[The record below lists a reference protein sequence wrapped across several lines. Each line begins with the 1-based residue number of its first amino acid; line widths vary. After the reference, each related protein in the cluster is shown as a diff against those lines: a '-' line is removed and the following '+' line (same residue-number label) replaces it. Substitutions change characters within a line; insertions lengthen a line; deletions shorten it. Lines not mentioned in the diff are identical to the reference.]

1 MAPGAAPRPNQAEPL
16 AALLDGARVLCVQ
29 ATGWG
34 KSTVYFAAALALRH
48 AGLGP
53 TLVVSPLLAL
63 MRDQVDAATRAGL
76 SAATI
81 NSANLDEWEGV
92 FSALMADNVDI
103 LFVSPERLA
112 AVSFADRVPTLLD
125 RVALVVVDEA
135 HCISDW
141 GHDFRPDYRRIATVL
156 ARSDARV
163 LATTA
168 TANARV
174 CADVSAQL
182 GAGAVTFRGSLA
194 RPSLRLHVV
203 AGLDALER
211 YAWVD
216 EALGSLGGT
225 GIVYT
230 LTVAEADRLAG
241 FLASQGHNVRAYS
254 SALGADER
262 LAAEDDLKAGRLT
275 ALVATSALGMGYDH
289 PSLAFV
295 IHVGSPASPVAYY
308 QQVGRAGRAIDDATV
323 VLLPAESDTALWDYF
338 ATASVPDPDN
348 AAAVLAALDAGPA
361 SVVAL
366 EATTGI
372 RRGRLEALLKV
383 MAVDGAVVRG
393 TDGWT
398 STTTGWVFDADHYAA
413 LVAQRHSEADVMRS
427 YAAGTGCLMEF
438 LQVALDDP
446 TAGPCGH
453 CSVCTGTLPAPG
465 AQPAA
470 ASVAAAR
477 AWLRG
482 RDVTLDPR
490 KRWPAGVGRTGRIVG
505 PSAGRALA
513 FADDP
518 AWAGPLA
525 GLRQPDAPAAGEL
538 VAGEQVAGE
547 QVASESFAGEA
558 MPSELVDGVIAM
570 LGRWSRVWGERP
582 VCVVPMPSRS
592 HPGRIRALADAIGAA
607 GKLPVVDALSASGPP
622 PPTNATSQARV
633 AALLQG
639 LAHNGTPLP
648 AGPVLLVDDTY
659 RTGWT
664 MTVGAAILRDAGVS
678 AVYPLALHQLP

>member
-1 MAPGAAPRPNQAEPL
+1 M
-16 AALLDGARVLCVQ
+16 
-29 ATGWG
+29 
-34 KSTVYFAAALALRH
+34 
-48 AGLGP
+48 
-53 TLVVSPLLAL
+53 
-63 MRDQVDAATRAGL
+63 
-76 SAATI
+76 
-81 NSANLDEWEGV
+81 
-92 FSALMADNVDI
+92 
-103 LFVSPERLA
+103 
-112 AVSFADRVPTLLD
+112 
-125 RVALVVVDEA
+125 ALVVVDEA

-141 GHDFRPDYRRIATVL
+141 GHDFRPDYRRIAAVL

-174 CADVSAQL
+174 CADVVRPTGHRCRHLSR
-182 GAGAVTFRGSLA
+182 FLA

-203 AGLDALER
+203 GGLDALER

-323 VLLPAESDTALWDYF
+323 VLLAAESDTALWDYF

-348 AAAVLAALDAGPA
+348 AAAVLATLDAGPA

-393 TDGWT
+393 TDGWQ
-398 STTTGWVFDADHYAA
+398 STATGWVFDADHYAA
-413 LVAQRHSEADVMRS
+413 LVAQRHGEADVMRS
-427 YAAGTGCLMEF
+427 YATGTGCLMEF

-453 CSVCTGTLPAPG
+453 CSVCTGALPAPG

-477 AWLRG
+477 TWLRG

-505 PSAGRALA
+505 PSVGRALA

-525 GLRQPDAPAAGEL
+525 GLRQPDAPAAGE
-538 VAGEQVAGE
+538 QVAGG
-547 QVASESFAGEA
+547 SFAGEA
-558 MPSELVDGVIAM
+558 MPGELVEGVIAM

-592 HPGRIRALADAIGAA
+592 HPGRIRALVDAIGAA

-639 LAHNGTPLP
+639 LDHNGTPLP

-664 MTVGAAILRDAGVS
+664 MTVGAAILRHAGAS